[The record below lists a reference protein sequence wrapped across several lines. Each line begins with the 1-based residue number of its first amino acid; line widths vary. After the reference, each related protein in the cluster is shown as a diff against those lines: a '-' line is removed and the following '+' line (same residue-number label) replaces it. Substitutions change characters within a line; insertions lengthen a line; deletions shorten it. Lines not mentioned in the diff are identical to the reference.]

1 MSEEER
7 CGGKTVSEVT
17 NRENNIKFGKLIGR
31 ALDLGKLLGLYLNM
45 LTSLSENGRQGFKI
59 LIELLRDMEVV

>member
-1 MSEEER
+1 MSEEKR
-7 CGGKTVSEVT
+7 CGGKKVSEVT
-17 NRENNIKFGKLIGR
+17 NRENNVKFGKLIGR
-31 ALDLGKLLGLYLNM
+31 ALDLGKMLGLYLNM

>member
-1 MSEEER
+1 M
-7 CGGKTVSEVT
+7 GGKKVSEVT
-17 NRENNIKFGKLIGR
+17 NWENNVKFGKLIGR

-59 LIELLRDMEVV
+59 LIELLRDMKVV

>member
-7 CGGKTVSEVT
+7 CGGKKVSEVT
-17 NRENNIKFGKLIGR
+17 NQENNIKFGKLIGR

>member
-7 CGGKTVSEVT
+7 CGGKKVSEVT

>member
-7 CGGKTVSEVT
+7 CGGKKVSEVT
-17 NRENNIKFGKLIGR
+17 NQENNIKFGKLIGR
-31 ALDLGKLLGLYLNM
+31 ALDLGKMLGLYLNM

>member
-1 MSEEER
+1 M
-7 CGGKTVSEVT
+7 GGKKVSEVT
-17 NRENNIKFGKLIGR
+17 NWENNVKFGKLIGR
-31 ALDLGKLLGLYLNM
+31 ALDLGKMLGLYLNM

>member
-7 CGGKTVSEVT
+7 CGGKKVSEVT
-17 NRENNIKFGKLIGR
+17 NQENNIKFGKLIGR

-59 LIELLRDMEVV
+59 LIELLRDMKVV